1 MVEGRVFFGSLVS
14 SVAVVI
20 LIVILGLR
28 DLNGT
33 LGGSYA
39 LGSLLLSLA
48 FVAVIA
54 VVLILSL
61 TDWLKLGRPEAE
73 GGGPP
78 AGHPLTAGVPGRR
91 FPTNIATNRYNFY
104 NSGRAALA

>member
-20 LIVILGLR
+20 LVVILGLR

-39 LGSLLLSLA
+39 AGTLLLSAA
-48 FVAVIA
+48 FLAVIA

-61 TDWLKLGRPEAE
+61 TDWLRL
-73 GGGPP
+73 GGPG
-78 AGHPLTAGVPGRR
+78 AEEVP
-91 FPTNIATNRYNFY
+91 
-104 NSGRAALA
+104 SGA

>member
-1 MVEGRVFFGSLVS
+1 LVEGRVFFGSLVS

-28 DLNGT
+28 YLNGT

-48 FVAVIA
+48 FAAVIA
-54 VVLILSL
+54 VVLILSM
-61 TDWLKLGRPEAE
+61 TDWLRLGRPEVE
-73 GGGPP
+73 GEPSGGVS
-78 AGHPLTAGVPGRR
+78 AHRGAPGRR
-91 FPTNIATNRYNFY
+91 FPTNISLGGYNFY